1 MALIVGIVSAVII
14 LALIILFFLANGS
27 RTRTQTISE
36 KAVQPQEE
44 KHEHRAA
51 GID

>member
-1 MALIVGIVSAVII
+1 MALIVGIVAAVII
-14 LALIILFFLANGS
+14 VGLIILFFLANGS
-27 RTRTQTISE
+27 RTRTQTISP
-36 KAVQPQEE
+36 KKLQPQEE